1 MTNSKQIDH
10 LERRAIRKAQYED
23 SLKAAAEAKK
33 NESIAQLAYF
43 KYIRDMV
50 ENDGTTDS
58 SRKSYDEMMK
68 FFNDRIEDLTIDA
81 AGEVRYIYAL
91 EIHEEYSGESLV
103 STEKFKSVEQ
113 VHDRIARIAMSSEWM
128 WHERY
133 IEDDDEEPEDCD
145 DVANDGLTFEELM
158 AKYPKRV
165 PTVDEINK
173 IIEEDYRSS
182 SFVCQYGYNCG
193 KAEMMFKIQ
202 RIKA

>member
-10 LERRAIRKAQYED
+10 AERRAIRKAQYEEAA
-23 SLKAAAEAKK
+23 KAAAEAKK
-33 NESIAQLAYF
+33 ADAIVQLAYY
-43 KYIRDMV
+43 KYIRDLV
-50 ENDGTTDS
+50 ENDGTNDAT
-58 SRKSYDEMMK
+58 RKSYDEMMK
-68 FFNDRIEDLTIDA
+68 FYDDRIEDLEVDA
-81 AGEVRYIYAL
+81 SGKVRYIYKL
-91 EIHEEYSGESLV
+91 EINEEYNGENLV
-103 STEKFKSVEQ
+103 SIETFKSVEK
-113 VHDRIARIAMSSEWM
+113 VHDRIARIAMSSEWL

-145 DVANDGLTFEELM
+145 DVENDGLTFEELM

-173 IIEEDYRSS
+173 IIDNDPRM